1 MSDHRSTDVTQ
12 SRDQEILIIKNINTV
27 YFRSWMRGGAQCVQR
42 REPKDAVDAKSNFT
56 VGKNVKGKTGKCT
69 RKCAQK

>member
-1 MSDHRSTDVTQ
+1 MLLA
-12 SRDQEILIIKNINTV
+12 DQLKYFGTF
-27 YFRSWMRGGAQCVQR
+27 YFRTWMRGGAQCVQR

-56 VGKNVKGKTGKCT
+56 VGKNVKGKTGKPT